1 MPRRRLDGITCPIC
15 RKLVLPLDE
24 NGCMIEGYDMVTC
37 RHYIGMAEDL
47 GVPYMEKGFE
57 DLQRLMGL
65 LRYTVDY
72 ESDPSAVAAT
82 LASLLPDPQEL
93 VKWIADEGEVM
104 LDVLLRSLPEVDA
117 SHNVWDGG
125 APGMSGTLT
134 YMFASAPNQRRL
146 VKRLAEICE
155 AIERLPPRQDED

>member
-1 MPRRRLDGITCPIC
+1 MSRRRLDGITCPIC

-24 NGCMIEGYDMVTC
+24 NGCMIDGYDMVMC

-47 GVPYMEKGFE
+47 GVPYMEKGFK
-57 DLQRLMGL
+57 DLERLMAL
-65 LRYTVDY
+65 LRYTSNY
-72 ESDPSAVAAT
+72 ESDPSVVAAT
-82 LASLLPDPQEL
+82 LASLLPETEEL
-93 VKWIADEGEVM
+93 VKGIEVEDEVR
-104 LDVLLRSLPEVDA
+104 LDALLPCFPEVDA

-146 VKRLAEICE
+146 IKRLAEVCE
-155 AIERLPPRQDED
+155 AIERLPPREVEE